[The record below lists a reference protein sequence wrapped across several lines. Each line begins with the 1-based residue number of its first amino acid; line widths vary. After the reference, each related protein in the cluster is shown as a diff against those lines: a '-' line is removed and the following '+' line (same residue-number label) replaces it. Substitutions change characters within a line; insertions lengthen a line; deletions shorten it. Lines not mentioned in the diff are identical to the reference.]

1 MPTQASPAS
10 VGAYLNAIAHISAIT
25 GYPGTRFQLLSENEA
40 EKIGDSDV
48 LLISD
53 GQDSPLLDKWR
64 QQLPALVAASSQSV
78 TLSQRA
84 LDKLS
89 DLWHIRR
96 AAIPSTG
103 NASFQGNG
111 PLAAVAG
118 FESPQHSKRSVVALM
133 ANSPQALSLIENN
146 INNNAMSG
154 RFMGD
159 LTLLNGQDIQSFR
172 VQPTYFVGQLSLI
185 QRLWFKLHE
194 YPITLALI
202 GCLIGL
208 VFTFFVYAS
217 LRFLARRRLER
228 AE

>member
-1 MPTQASPAS
+1 M
-10 VGAYLNAIAHISAIT
+10 
-25 GYPGTRFQLLSENEA
+25 
-40 EKIGDSDV
+40 
-48 LLISD
+48 
-53 GQDSPLLDKWR
+53 
-64 QQLPALVAASSQSV
+64 AASSQSV

-103 NASFQGNG
+103 HASFQGNG

-118 FESPQHSKRSVVALM
+118 FESPLHSKRSVVALM
-133 ANSPQALSLIENN
+133 ANSPQALALIEDN
-146 INNNAMSG
+146 ISNNAMSG

-159 LTLLNGQDIQSFR
+159 LTLLNGQNIQSFR
-172 VQPTYFVGQLSLI
+172 VQPTYFVGQLSLM

-194 YPITLALI
+194 YPVTLALI

-217 LRFLARRRLER
+217 LRFLARRRLEQS
-228 AE
+228 A